1 MQRIEA
7 ACPSCGAR
15 ELQLFYAVDGVTVNS
30 CLVVESR
37 DEGRAFPKGDLRIAF
52 CEECGLISNVAF
64 DLLRLTY
71 DKSYE
76 ETQTFSPAFRRFE
89 DALIERLVDDHG
101 LRGKTAID
109 IGCGKGTFLARM
121 AEIGGVYGIGI
132 DPSSV
137 QERMTGIAAD
147 RVRFINEYYGER
159 HASIDADFI
168 ACRHALEHIP
178 DVDKMLRTVRDAVGA
193 RPIPIFFELPES
205 LRILRE
211 AAYWDIYFE
220 HCNYFTPGSLAR
232 AFERADFDVTDVRVG
247 YDDQYLMLEA
257 LTTARP
263 APAYSRGLDQPEDV
277 AREVAAF
284 ERSIARKVGVW
295 REYISDA
302 HRRGKSLAIWGSG
315 SKCVSFLST
324 IGIDEEIAFVTDVN
338 PYRHGGFIVGTGKEI
353 VPPSRFTKD
362 CPDEVIVMNPIY
374 ENEVR
379 GMLESLGVVTHV
391 ITAESPLEA
400 LV

>member
-7 ACPSCGAR
+7 TCPGCGAR
-15 ELQLFYAVDGVTVNS
+15 GLQQFYAVDGVTVNS
-30 CLVVESR
+30 CLVVDSR
-37 DEGRAFPKGDLRIAF
+37 AEGRAFPKGDLRIAL
-52 CEECGLISNVAF
+52 CETCGLISNAAF
-64 DLLRLTY
+64 DLPRLTY
-71 DKSYE
+71 DASYE
-76 ETQTFSPAFRRFE
+76 ETQTFSPAFKVFE
-89 DALIERLVDDHG
+89 DGLINRLLDDHA
-101 LRGKTAID
+101 LRGKTAVD

-121 AEIGGVYGIGI
+121 AELGDVHGIGI

-137 QERMTGIAAD
+137 QDRMTGIAAD
-147 RVRFINEYYGER
+147 RVRFINEFYGEE
-159 HASIDADFI
+159 HASIDADLI

-178 DVDKMLRTVRDAVGA
+178 DVDGMLRTVRAAVGL

-232 AFERADFDVTDVRVG
+232 AFERTGFDVTDVRVG
-247 YDDQYLMLEA
+247 YDNQYLMLEA
-257 LTTARP
+257 LTTAQP
-263 APAYSRGLDQPEDV
+263 GPAYSAGLDQPEDV

-284 ERSIARKVGVW
+284 ERAIDRKVSAW
-295 REYISDA
+295 REYFAEA
-302 HRRGKSLAIWGSG
+302 HRNGKKLAIWGSG

-324 IGIDEEIAFVTDVN
+324 IGVDDEIAYVTDVN
-338 PYRHGGFIVGTGKEI
+338 PYRHGKFLVGTGKEI
-353 VPPSRFTKD
+353 VPPAHFRD
-362 CPDEVIVMNPIY
+362 DRPDEVIVMNPIY
-374 ENEVR
+374 EREVR
-379 GMLESLGVVTHV
+379 EMLSSIGVATSV